1 MELGHPWILVPLA
14 GSETN
19 PPCRYQGTTV
29 YFPCW
34 CMGVKRIS
42 LSLMNFI
49 EVSLA
54 SLPNERTL
62 PLTV

>member
-1 MELGHPWILVPLA
+1 MGLGHPWILVPLA

-19 PPCRYQGTTV
+19 PPADTKGPLCI
-29 YFPCW
+29 FLA
-34 CMGVKRIS
+34 GVWGEKVS